1 MQDEEGVSIEETTL
15 ETGKRKSVD
24 NSGQN
29 ASDCDK
35 SGICAAT
42 DDEEQS
48 LGKNNEDTSDSD
60 TIVEGTITA
69 QTVNKTQQ
77 EKTVSPSI
85 AKNCDNKYARDSSS
99 KSSSVEKKTTENK
112 EQLHSGIHGSTRQLR
127 RSLRNCRSNAQKS
140 LISPEPSIQK
150 RVDEDLASSPPNYT
164 CPYCGIIKNSP
175 TELTRHVNKHT
186 EEKSFVCEVCKKA
199 FKAKRSLQYHQFIQ
213 HGRNISESSS
223 SDKKKS
229 SSSQFGKQWKAG
241 HLRMR
246 PALSKQL
253 QTKSRSSTTPAENA
267 TKQTSKSA
275 TRGLPMRRKSHSA
288 ISLPLSS
295 AVKEADVVKDEPGKG
310 ITSRLPKRRSSLATG
325 AARHRP
331 LRQPQGANNSSSSGV
346 EERENCTDSKQDNA
360 MSSMTRKQSPPLPA
374 ATPAAPPPPPP
385 PPNPPQP
392 PPPPSGR
399 TRGRPR
405 GSGRRQ
411 TVLSRRSCRQCGKV
425 FPKPSDLKRHMM
437 VHSGEKPFKC
447 EVCSKAF
454 KAKGSM
460 LYHKKVTHGVNVELS
475 QGLEERYLRLK
486 TRAQMKTL
494 YLHEKL
500 QETATTGDQDAA
512 AMEVG
517 LSKSSELLKSSES
530 QGEVTTNTNTSETL
544 PLQAA
549 NASGGTYPNGDNIEA
564 MKSCSTFKEELE
576 LAKGLGLNDQKIS
589 EAMAEA
595 SLSSM
600 EISHLHKQ
608 PPPSQPPPPLP
619 PQSAYFVHPD
629 VGTSSSITSPAAVVC
644 GIRNN
649 AVEPSISPTYG
660 PADNFV
666 ITTEALFTKNRI
678 SIKNET
684 VIATRID
691 GVNLSSG
698 MKTSLYKCYLCGKIF
713 NYLSKL
719 QCHLSLHYERHLV
732 TYQCSV
738 CGTNFKFK
746 TQLLRHSRRH
756 KLPPK
761 SSVQVDKE
769 GQLEETVPI
778 SQDAPQLSEGTKES
792 LSFTP
797 EFKEPSVE
805 DDSTKETPLVE
816 PSSANPYHNNNSS
829 NNSSIG
835 SNSVPARDFVYPYQ
849 KVNGCYVCLY
859 CRKSFTRFFSLQ
871 RHERIHTGYKPCYCK
886 ECGKGFSEYRNLRQ
900 HVMRFHS
907 DNYPMDY
914 VRKVRKRAILASL
927 KSSIRLGYLNRLQ
940 QRMGVPDMI
949 DAGTTST
956 SRDELQVGGGGG
968 RSGSSILG
976 NDDNHL
982 RQHHHHHHH
991 HHLLGRE
998 NSDLKYVSHVDV
1010 GLGGAGTIANTQYIS
1025 KEQESEQL
1033 RQEEEEKEKMNA
1045 KEILKKEGIKE
1056 DVTVVLPSDP
1066 PAENEE
1072 VVLDP
1077 HHSNGLPEGNWSEN
1091 TSENGEDCISSGE
1104 IIAAPKRCLLP
1115 QNKKDSSL
1123 FKSRRKA
1130 SLTYKVENNQL
1141 PASQPSHLQQQ
1152 QQPPPPPQQPQ
1163 QQQHQQAG
1171 PQPQA
1176 AHLHPP
1182 PSHPPAV
1189 PPPPPP
1195 PPPQVAATPQP
1206 VVVNSEPEMVMS
1218 TSHLGQSLLSS
1229 MPQSSMLSSMTA
1241 LGPITCNSMVLG
1253 TPTLP
1258 AQAAASFLAASQL
1271 LSPTVS
1277 QALTGSPIVNIPLAL
1292 SADPLSL
1299 ASSTSSLTGTS
1310 QCPSP
1315 EETLV
1320 GLPRV
1325 QWHAP
1330 HSPDSIRNTILADG
1344 RKLTSLSRTHSREKV
1359 CKPTLL
1365 PDGRAVYRCIFCGK
1379 DFLSFSDI
1387 NRHMDFHEVETGVN
1401 QSRHGEM
1408 TLEGYTFALDV
1419 TKQAPKADIRP
1430 YKCKFCD
1437 YYARTNSQLKVHMMR
1452 HQGIREFCCKLCNY
1466 KGVTQSD
1473 LNRHMKSQIHMLKSR
1488 NECPHC
1494 GEGFVTPKNLD
1505 KHVEGGNCLAKRSKV
1520 EQQ

>member
-1 MQDEEGVSIEETTL
+1 MQVCTLLCLQCTILVKHVCSFFSWNMNSPPPFPFLLTKKKSICFWFCSIFFLSFDSDCVSIWICFSLSDEEGVSIEETTL

-24 NSGQN
+24 NSSQN

-140 LISPEPSIQK
+140 LITPEPSIQK
-150 RVDEDLASSPPNYT
+150 RVDEDLASSPPDYT

-175 TELTRHVNKHT
+175 AELTRHVNKHT

-253 QTKSRSSTTPAENA
+253 QTKSGSSTTPAENA

-517 LSKSSELLKSSES
+517 LSKSSELLKSS
-530 QGEVTTNTNTSETL
+530 T
-544 PLQAA
+544 
-549 NASGGTYPNGDNIEA
+549 
-564 MKSCSTFKEELE
+564 
-576 LAKGLGLNDQKIS
+576 
-589 EAMAEA
+589 
-595 SLSSM
+595 
-600 EISHLHKQ
+600 
-608 PPPSQPPPPLP
+608 
-619 PQSAYFVHPD
+619 
-629 VGTSSSITSPAAVVC
+629 IT
-644 GIRNN
+644 
-649 AVEPSISPTYG
+649 
-660 PADNFV
+660 
-666 ITTEALFTKNRI
+666 
-678 SIKNET
+678 
-684 VIATRID
+684 
-691 GVNLSSG
+691 
-698 MKTSLYKCYLCGKIF
+698 
-713 NYLSKL
+713 
-719 QCHLSLHYERHLV
+719 
-732 TYQCSV
+732 
-738 CGTNFKFK
+738 
-746 TQLLRHSRRH
+746 
-756 KLPPK
+756 
-761 SSVQVDKE
+761 
-769 GQLEETVPI
+769 
-778 SQDAPQLSEGTKES
+778 
-792 LSFTP
+792 
-797 EFKEPSVE
+797 
-805 DDSTKETPLVE
+805 
-816 PSSANPYHNNNSS
+816 
-829 NNSSIG
+829 
-835 SNSVPARDFVYPYQ
+835 
-849 KVNGCYVCLY
+849 
-859 CRKSFTRFFSLQ
+859 
-871 RHERIHTGYKPCYCK
+871 
-886 ECGKGFSEYRNLRQ
+886 
-900 HVMRFHS
+900 
-907 DNYPMDY
+907 
-914 VRKVRKRAILASL
+914 
-927 KSSIRLGYLNRLQ
+927 
-940 QRMGVPDMI
+940 
-949 DAGTTST
+949 
-956 SRDELQVGGGGG
+956 
-968 RSGSSILG
+968 
-976 NDDNHL
+976 
-982 RQHHHHHHH
+982 
-991 HHLLGRE
+991 
-998 NSDLKYVSHVDV
+998 
-1010 GLGGAGTIANTQYIS
+1010 NTQYIS

-1152 QQPPPPPQQPQ
+1152 QQPPPPQQQQQ